1 MDAQIISESSITKP
15 YVSDRCIVDPMAYTL
30 LQSAPGNPSEGGVVQ
45 SETSTRNFESLLSRS
60 DAQRTLASYRDR
72 RRTLV
77 ILFEPV
83 EEFAVDDGTRMV
95 VENMEQ
101 WMECL
106 RAFERILEKAGIT
119 SFERLGPETIDLGE
133 RVRKVKNWV
142 QQMIS

>member
-1 MDAQIISESSITKP
+1 MDAQIISESSIMKP

-30 LQSAPGNPSEGGVVQ
+30 LQSAPGNSSQGG
-45 SETSTRNFESLLSRS
+45 ETSTRNFESLLLRS

-77 ILFEPV
+77 ILLEPV
-83 EEFAVDDGTRMV
+83 EEFAVDDGTRAV

-106 RAFERILEKAGIT
+106 RAFERTLEKAGIT
-119 SFERLGPETIDLGE
+119 SFERLGPETTDLGE
-133 RVRKVKNWV
+133 RVHKVKNWV
-142 QQMIS
+142 SQMIS